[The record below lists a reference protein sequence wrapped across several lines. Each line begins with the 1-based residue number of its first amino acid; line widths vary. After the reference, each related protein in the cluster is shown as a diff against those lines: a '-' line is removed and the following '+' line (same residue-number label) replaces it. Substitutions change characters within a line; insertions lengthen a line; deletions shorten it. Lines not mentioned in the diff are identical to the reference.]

1 VASEETFLSQLA
13 LASSVNDQTFS
24 QTTIQ
29 TISIENRP
37 VNQSPIISTR
47 VQSIDQSFLI
57 NPTQVKQRDSK
68 SKLLQIENT
77 TTESSLLIR
86 SSRNKLVEVNHKS
99 TPLLLSTLSKLSK
112 KTSLAIEKA
121 PLKQSD
127 ESRHSRHEDSQLLQ
141 LDNFKVSTSSLLHSD
156 QTRQTKS
163 KKSQGIKSGNL
174 RHTKESSETSTT
186 LNPVFKVSTSSELL
200 SDQTR
205 HSKSEKSETRHS
217 KSEKSELV
225 NLRRFKESS
234 VLFIETS
241 TPFNRASEEVSTF
254 ISQIES
260 PIETT
265 STTLTTTKPNIKTI
279 QGWNNLDRSDNNI
292 LQLALLFP
300 GSKVIFLKNFF
311 NIEILFN
318 VKMECKRF

>member
-1 VASEETFLSQLA
+1 
-13 LASSVNDQTFS
+13 
-24 QTTIQ
+24 
-29 TISIENRP
+29 
-37 VNQSPIISTR
+37 
-47 VQSIDQSFLI
+47 
-57 NPTQVKQRDSK
+57 
-68 SKLLQIENT
+68 
-77 TTESSLLIR
+77 
-86 SSRNKLVEVNHKS
+86 
-99 TPLLLSTLSKLSK
+99 LLLSTLSKLSK

-217 KSEKSELV
+217 KSDKSELV
-225 NLRRFKESS
+225 NLRRSKESS

>member
-205 HSKSEKSETRHS
+205 YSLKLLHPLTELPRKYQHSYPK
-217 KSEKSELV
+217 
-225 NLRRFKESS
+225 
-234 VLFIETS
+234 
-241 TPFNRASEEVSTF
+241 
-254 ISQIES
+254 
-260 PIETT
+260 
-265 STTLTTTKPNIKTI
+265 
-279 QGWNNLDRSDNNI
+279 
-292 LQLALLFP
+292 
-300 GSKVIFLKNFF
+300 
-311 NIEILFN
+311 
-318 VKMECKRF
+318 